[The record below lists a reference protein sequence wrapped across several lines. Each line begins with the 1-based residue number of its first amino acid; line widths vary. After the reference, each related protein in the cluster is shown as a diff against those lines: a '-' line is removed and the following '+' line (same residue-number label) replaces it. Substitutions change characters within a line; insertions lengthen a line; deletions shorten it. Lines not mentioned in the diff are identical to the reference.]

1 MRVVSNCF
9 EEFRRVRYAR
19 TPLGVGFCRGGVK
32 VLQKVLRNVAES
44 LDRGGHAWYFHLPPL
59 RQEKQLQVI
68 AVFDNWITEL
78 TFKI

>member
-1 MRVVSNCF
+1 M
-9 EEFRRVRYAR
+9 
-19 TPLGVGFCRGGVK
+19 
-32 VLQKVLRNVAES
+32 LQKVLRNVAES